1 MAKAHFDV
9 CVSPDEV
16 WRVANEPSAVSELV
30 EQMQQ
35 RVPTAIVLEATGG
48 LETELAGALLAA
60 GLSVHV
66 VNPRQ
71 VRDFARA
78 VGQLA
83 KTDKIDA
90 RVLARFGQAVR
101 PQLRELADA
110 ETQTLRAL
118 VSRRRQLTEM
128 LAAEKAR
135 RHTASRSVRA
145 SVAANIEWLESLIRE
160 IEDELDG
167 TIRSSPAWREKDDLL
182 RSVPGVGPVLSSV
195 LLSQLPE
202 LGRLNRKEIAALV
215 GVAPLNRDSG
225 LMRGRRSIW
234 GGRTSV
240 RRVLYMAT
248 LVATRCN
255 RTVRSFYQRLIANGK
270 APKLALTA
278 CMHKLLVV
286 LNAIMRT
293 GMPWIAT
300 AQ

>member
-1 MAKAHFDV
+1 MGV
-9 CVSPDEV
+9 
-16 WRVANEPSAVSELV
+16 
-30 EQMQQ
+30 
-35 RVPTAIVLEATGG
+35 
-48 LETELAGALLAA
+48 LLAA

-182 RSVPGVGPVLSSV
+182 PACPAWGLCYPRFCCLSYRSW
-195 LLSQLPE
+195 
-202 LGRLNRKEIAALV
+202 RLNRKETSHGGSGLK
-215 GVAPLNRDSG
+215 RG

-255 RTVRSFYQRLIANGK
+255 RTVRSFFRRLIERYGSLK
-270 APKLALTA
+270 WPSRPA
-278 CMHKLLVV
+278 C
-286 LNAIMRT
+286 ISYSSC
-293 GMPWIAT
+293 
-300 AQ
+300 